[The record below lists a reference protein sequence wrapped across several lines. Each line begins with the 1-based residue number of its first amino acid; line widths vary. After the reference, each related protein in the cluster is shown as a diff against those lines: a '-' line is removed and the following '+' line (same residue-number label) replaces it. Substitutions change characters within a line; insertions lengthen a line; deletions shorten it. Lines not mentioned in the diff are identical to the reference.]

1 MAKKPPSHSK
11 KSGVSKEQVPGHGNT
26 YGTPADRAAA
36 ILAMAARASLP
47 TVAEAAE
54 QLKWDGAKAKF
65 AGDDF
70 ESKRKKAVDLLE
82 SRATNKTKNG
92 PGPKKASR

>member
-1 MAKKPPSHSK
+1 MAKKSPSHSK
-11 KSGVSKEQVPGHGNT
+11 NSGAPSGQVPGHGNT

-47 TVAEAAE
+47 SVAQAAE
-54 QLKWDGAKAKF
+54 QLKWDGAKAKL

-70 ESKRKKAVDLLE
+70 ESKRKKAVNLLE
-82 SRATNKTKNG
+82 SRASGKLKKG
-92 PGPKKASR
+92 PPKGAL